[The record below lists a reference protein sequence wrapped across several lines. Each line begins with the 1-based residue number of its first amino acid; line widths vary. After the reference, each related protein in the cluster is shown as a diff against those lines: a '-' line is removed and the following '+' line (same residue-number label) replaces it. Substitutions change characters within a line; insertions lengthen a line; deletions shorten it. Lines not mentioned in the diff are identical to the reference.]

1 MSQRGGM
8 RTRAKR
14 SVRALGRRAARS
26 RTALRFAAALVALAV
41 ATAASAHHSFAVH
54 FVADK
59 IVTVKG
65 TVEEF
70 TFHNPHGL
78 LMLTAKDDKGVEQHW
93 RIETNSPNILRRR
106 GWSEDSIKPGDQVTI
121 EGYPARDGS
130 PSMRVYRVTF
140 PDGRELVGQRP
151 DPTVVPGQD

>member
-1 MSQRGGM
+1 ML
-8 RTRAKR
+8 
-14 SVRALGRRAARS
+14 VRASSERTAARERGSS
-26 RTALRFAAALVALAV
+26 RLVRILAALLAFG
-41 ATAASAHHSFAVH
+41 AAGSAAAHHSFAVH

-65 TVEEF
+65 TVDEF
-70 TFHNPHGL
+70 SFRNPHGL
-78 LMLTAKDDKGVEQHW
+78 LMLTGKDENGVEQHW

>member
-1 MSQRGGM
+1 VTFVRK
-8 RTRAKR
+8 RREAAVVRERASSR
-14 SVRALGRRAARS
+14 LVRIAVAL
-26 RTALRFAAALVALAV
+26 LAV
-41 ATAASAHHSFAVH
+41 AAAGTAAAHHSFAVH

-65 TVEEF
+65 TVEDF
-70 TFHNPHGL
+70 SFRNPHGL
-78 LMLTAKDDKGVEQHW
+78 LMLTAKDASGAEQHW

-106 GWSEDSIKPGDQVTI
+106 GWSEDSIKPGDQVTV

-130 PSMRVYRVTF
+130 PSMRVYKVTF

>member
-1 MSQRGGM
+1 MSSQKNS
-8 RTRAKR
+8 TVVLRAGR
-14 SVRALGRRAARS
+14 LALG
-26 RTALRFAAALVALAV
+26 ALGALASLGV
-41 ATAASAHHSFAVH
+41 AAPVAAHHSFAVH
-54 FVADK
+54 FVPDK
-59 IVTVKG
+59 TITIQG

-70 TFHNPHGL
+70 TFRNPHGL
-78 LMLTAKDDKGVEQHW
+78 LTLTAKDANGVEQHW

-140 PDGRELVGQRP
+140 ADGRELVGQRP